1 MKEGISSLDL
11 FFLVKELKEKIVGSK
26 IRAVKQ
32 IDKTF
37 IFELYKE
44 DKFFLKVILDKSIY
58 LTKVSQQAPD
68 TPPDFCMLLRKHLLN
83 KTITDFK
90 QHEFDR
96 IVEVELDG
104 YKLIFELFSS
114 GNLILT
120 DSSDLIVGI
129 FERQEWRS
137 RILKPKSIYKHPP
150 ANINPFKYDFFEFQ
164 KVLLKIKKEIV
175 KTLATD
181 FGLGGLYAEEVCKR
195 LEIDKNKFVEKLN
208 QQEIDKI
215 FRFFEQLK
223 NFKTEPM
230 IVLENKEK
238 VDVVPFELN
247 VYTRKENVRFESF
260 SEAVEAYFEGLQKI
274 KQERKEEEKIEKEQ
288 QKMERIQTEQVEQL
302 KKLKDREQLNRKI
315 GQTIYE
321 KYQLFENILNG
332 INQLKQQGKEWE
344 EIKQIIKSQDT
355 EEGGAVKQIIP
366 DEARV
371 VVNAGIDVNIDFRKS
386 VEENANFYFEEA
398 KVAKQKIEGLEKVL
412 GKVELKPREVKPK
425 EKKPTKKW
433 YERYRWFISSNGLL
447 VIAGKNARNNE
458 TIVKRYTRPNDLVLH
473 VDIHG
478 SPFVIIRNDEKLST
492 LPAETIYEA
501 AEFAATYSQAWDQ
514 KIASVSVYYIGP
526 NQVVKEAGLP
536 LGSFMIKGER
546 KWLEKIKPRL
556 SIGIKQEE
564 VFKARLIHGPVT
576 AVKKQTPYLVTIV
589 PGDISAQELAKEIK
603 KELLTK
609 VPYEIKK
616 PTEDMDMEEI
626 KKIIPFGKGQLVS

>member
-11 FFLVKELKEKIVGSK
+11 FFLVRELKEKIVGSK
-26 IRAVKQ
+26 VRAVKQ

-37 IFELYKE
+37 IFEMYKE
-44 DKFFLKVILDKSIY
+44 EKFFLKVILDKSLY

-68 TPPDFCMLLRKHLLN
+68 TPPDFCMLLRKHVLN
-83 KTITDFK
+83 KTVTDFK

-96 IVEVELDG
+96 IVELELDG

-137 RILKPKSIYKHPP
+137 RTLRPKSIYKHPP

-181 FGLGGLYAEEVCKR
+181 FGLGGLYAEEICKR
-195 LEIDKNKFVEKLN
+195 LEIDKNKLVEQLN

-223 NFKTEPM
+223 NFKTEPV
-230 IVLENKEK
+230 IVLEDKEK
-238 VDVVPFELN
+238 IDVVPFEMN
-247 VYTRKENVRFESF
+247 VYAGKENVRFESF
-260 SEAVEAYFEGLQKI
+260 SEAVESYFEGLVKI
-274 KQERKEEEKIEKEQ
+274 KQERKEEEKVHKQ
-288 QKMERIQTEQVEQL
+288 QENVERIQSEQMEQL
-302 KKLKDREQLNRKI
+302 KKLQGKEQLNRKI

-332 INQLKQQGKEWE
+332 INQLKQEGKEWN
-344 EIKQIIKSQDT
+344 EIKQFIKSQ
-355 EEGGAVKQIIP
+355 EKAVKDIVP
-366 DEARV
+366 DEAKV
-371 VVNAGIDVNIDFRKS
+371 VVDAGIDVNIDFRKS

-398 KVAKQKIEGLEKVL
+398 KSAKQKIEGLKKVL
-412 GKVELKPREVKPK
+412 GKIELKPVEVKPK
-425 EKKPTKKW
+425 VKKPTKKW
-433 YERYRWFISSNGLL
+433 YERYRWFVSSNRLL

-458 TIVKRYTRPNDLVLH
+458 TIVKRYTRPQDLVLH

-478 SPFVIIRNDEKLST
+478 SPFVVIRNDEKLST

-501 AEFAATYSQAWDQ
+501 AEFAAAYSQAWDQ
-514 KIASVSVYYIGP
+514 KIVSVSVYYIGP
-526 NQVVKEAGLP
+526 EQVVKEAGLP

-556 SIGIKQEE
+556 SIGMKQEE
-564 VFKARLIHGPVT
+564 VFKAKLIHGPVT
-576 AVKKQTPYLVTIV
+576 AVKKQTPYLVTVV
-589 PGDISAQELAKEIK
+589 PGDIPAQELAKEIK
-603 KELLTK
+603 QQLLTK

-616 PTEDMDMEEI
+616 PTEEIEMEEI
-626 KKIIPFGKGQLVS
+626 KKIIPFGKAELVR